1 MFDVIPYWM
10 WVVSLIALAVMCGA
24 VLSSGESRPRV
35 VPRARRGHRGPHKL
49 R

>member
-10 WVVSLIALAVMCGA
+10 WVVSLIALAVVCGA
-24 VLSSGESRPRV
+24 MLSFGGSGRRAVPRV
-35 VPRARRGHRGPHKL
+35 RRSQPGSRKF

>member
-24 VLSSGESRPRV
+24 VLSFGDSARRA
-35 VPRARRGHRGPHKL
+35 VPRARRNHHSPR
-49 R
+49 RFR

>member
-10 WVVSLIALAVMCGA
+10 WVVSLIVLAVMCGA
-24 VLSSGESRPRV
+24 VLSFDERKTRTM
-35 VPRARRGHRGPHKL
+35 PRARHEAHIGRRI

>member
-10 WVVSLIALAVMCGA
+10 WVVSLIALALMCGA
-24 VLSSGESRPRV
+24 VLSGDPPKLPV
-35 VPRARRGHRGPHKL
+35 ALRARRNTHGPRKV

>member
-10 WVVSLIALAVMCGA
+10 WVVSLIALAVVCGA
-24 VLSSGESRPRV
+24 VLSSGESRPRRSHHS
-35 VPRARRGHRGPHKL
+35 PRKL